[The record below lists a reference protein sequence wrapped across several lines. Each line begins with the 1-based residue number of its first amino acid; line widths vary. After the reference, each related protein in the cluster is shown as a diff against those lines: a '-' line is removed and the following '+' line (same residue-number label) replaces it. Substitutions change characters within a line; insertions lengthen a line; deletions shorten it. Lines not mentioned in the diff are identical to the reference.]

1 MRAFQSKSQYVPRPC
16 PGLCAIANVQFNPGT
31 AGRLSVFAHKQRTN
45 QWFETSPKLTTI
57 SKIDACK
64 LAARPA
70 LFRIGSICCLL
81 QENRGA
87 SETFD
92 EKTIWPNQHHQKTTS

>member
-1 MRAFQSKSQYVPRPC
+1 MRAFQSKNQYVPRPC
-16 PGLCAIANVQFNPGT
+16 LGLCAIANVQFNPGT
-31 AGRLSVFAHKQRTN
+31 ADRLSVFAHKQRTN

-70 LFRIGSICCLL
+70 VTFALACPGLL
-81 QENRGA
+81 QDNRA
-87 SETFD
+87 AIETFE
-92 EKTIWPNQHHQKTTS
+92 EKTPWPKQHPQKTTS